1 MNTRFIRRIVYP
13 TPADTETLF
22 YFLLEDTDP
31 ARYGV
36 RIMKTSSS
44 GTLLSQEAV
53 PSVTSDR
60 SVMMQILKLLID
72 GSVSPC
78 TLHDVI
84 EDLTAVG

>member
-36 RIMKTSSS
+36 RIM
-44 GTLLSQEAV
+44 
-53 PSVTSDR
+53 
-60 SVMMQILKLLID
+60 
-72 GSVSPC
+72 
-78 TLHDVI
+78 
-84 EDLTAVG
+84 